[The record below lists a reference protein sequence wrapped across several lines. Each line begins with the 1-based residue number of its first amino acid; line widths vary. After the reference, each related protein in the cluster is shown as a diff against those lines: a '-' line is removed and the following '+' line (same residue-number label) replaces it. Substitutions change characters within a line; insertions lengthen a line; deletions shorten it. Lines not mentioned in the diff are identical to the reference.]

1 MKNNSKW
8 KIVGLTLIGL
18 FIAFQFYQPA
28 QNIDDGQDYT
38 TDFKKIYQPQ
48 KEIGQILQASCYN
61 CHSNN
66 TQYEW
71 FDYIQPG
78 RLLVEDHIKNAKN
91 DLNFNE
97 WGDYSD
103 RKQERLL
110 RSIKTQIEENKM
122 PPPSYTWLHPEA
134 QLNEGQIQK
143 IINWIEKQ

>member
-1 MKNNSKW
+1 MVRKR
-8 KIVGLTLIGL
+8 KIIGFTLLGL

-28 QNIDDGQDYT
+28 RNIDDGQDYT
-38 TDFKKIYQPQ
+38 TDFQKIYQPQ
-48 KEIGQILQASCYN
+48 KEIGQILQTSCYN

-122 PPPSYTWLHPEA
+122 PPPSYTWLHPES